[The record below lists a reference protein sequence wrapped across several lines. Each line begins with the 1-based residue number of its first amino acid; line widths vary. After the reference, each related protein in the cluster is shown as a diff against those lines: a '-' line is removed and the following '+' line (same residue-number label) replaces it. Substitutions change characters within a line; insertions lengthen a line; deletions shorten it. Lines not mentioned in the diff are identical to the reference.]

1 VDEALI
7 LADRIYVMTSRPA
20 SIKGSLRVE
29 IQRPRRVTEPDM
41 VNCKEYLLEL
51 LEDELTVPEP

>member
-1 VDEALI
+1 
-7 LADRIYVMTSRPA
+7 
-20 SIKGSLRVE
+20 VE
-29 IQRPRRVTEPDM
+29 IQRPRRVTESDM